1 MREVV
6 LILLAACIAALPFV
20 AFNEWFQTA
29 PRHQAVSLWGDDMKQ
44 SGQLYAMPKVT
55 PVSATPIS
63 ATMERR

>member
-6 LILLAACIAALPFV
+6 LILFAACIAALPFV

-29 PRHQAVSLWGDDMKQ
+29 PRHQTVSLWGDDMKQ
-44 SGQLYAMPKVT
+44 SGQLYAMPKIM

-63 ATMERR
+63 AVAERR